1 LPEFPFTVLKWLTYS
16 TSLDTFFFKYNNIFH
31 QKHLNP
37 MSYIFIPFV
46 KMEIANQTA
55 LRNGPA
61 HMMNNTEDYDFRQ
74 NSI

>member
-1 LPEFPFTVLKWLTYS
+1 
-16 TSLDTFFFKYNNIFH
+16 
-31 QKHLNP
+31 
-37 MSYIFIPFV
+37 
-46 KMEIANQTA
+46 MEIANQTA